1 MASEVMADTETSQI
15 SALRRA
21 IDCLPTRTREA
32 MLVGISNST
41 IVVGAY
47 THDDGV
53 CPMLAAHR
61 NGGRTDF
68 VAFARSWDEYCFRGV
83 RKRKRRARLAT
94 PSELATLRAHIESS
108 LLADEEVDLVAAMT
122 EHHQLIAE
130 RQLREPTVAPV
141 PEPVTAERVR
151 PGDPDRSHELSRR
164 HGWRWLRIMRSFD
177 EFEEA
182 MAQLH
187 ESNGVEGE
195 AFDRAGATGESAA
208 VCSETET
215 EIAQL
220 HG

>member
-1 MASEVMADTETSQI
+1 MAATRTSQI

-47 THDDGV
+47 THADGV

-68 VAFARSWDEYCFRGV
+68 VAFARAWDEYCFRGM
-83 RKRKRRARLAT
+83 RPRRRRPRLAT

-108 LLADEEVDLVAAMT
+108 LLADEQVDLVGAAVAHR
-122 EHHQLIAE
+122 ELVAE
-130 RQLREPTVAPV
+130 RQLREPEL
-141 PEPVTAERVR
+141 EPNSSDPADHTERPDRVR
-151 PGDPDRSHELSRR
+151 PGDPDRSKELSHR
-164 HGWRWLRIMRSFD
+164 HGWRWLRIMRSLD
-177 EFEEA
+177 EFEQA
-182 MAQLH
+182 MAALDEH
-187 ESNGVEGE
+187 
-195 AFDRAGATGESAA
+195 AA
-208 VCSETET
+208 VDLEPAGNGK
-215 EIAQL
+215 EIEFVDS

>member
-1 MASEVMADTETSQI
+1 MAELETSQI

-47 THDDGV
+47 THDNGV

-94 PSELATLRAHIESS
+94 PSELATLRAHIEAS
-108 LLADEEVDLVAAMT
+108 LLADEEVDLVSAMT
-122 EHHQLIAE
+122 EHRQLVAE
-130 RQLREPTVAPV
+130 RQLREPAVAPE
-141 PEPVTAERVR
+141 PEPVASAPAERVR

-164 HGWRWLRIMRSFD
+164 PGWRWLRIMRSYD
-177 EFEEA
+177 EFEQA
-182 MAQLH
+182 MAELD
-187 ESNGVEGE
+187 EPNGVDDARGHGPGGSGST
-195 AFDRAGATGESAA
+195 AP
-208 VCSETET
+208 ETEP
-215 EIAQL
+215 EIAHL
-220 HG
+220 PG

>member
-1 MASEVMADTETSQI
+1 MAENVTSQI

-32 MLVGISNST
+32 MLVGISNNT

-83 RKRKRRARLAT
+83 RPRKRRPRLAT
-94 PSELATLRAHIESS
+94 PTELATLCAHIESS
-108 LLADEEVDLVAAMT
+108 LLADEQVDLAGALAD
-122 EHHQLIAE
+122 HHQLVSA
-130 RQLREPTVAPV
+130 RQSREPVIV
-141 PEPVTAERVR
+141 PPRPERPADRVR
-151 PGDPDRSHELSRR
+151 PGDPDRSKELSRR
-164 HGWRWLRIMRSFD
+164 HGWRWLRIMRSLD
-177 EFEEA
+177 EFEQA
-182 MAQLH
+182 MAEIEQQDAAELTPTG
-187 ESNGVEGE
+187 N
-195 AFDRAGATGESAA
+195 AT
-208 VCSETET
+208 ETET
-215 EIAQL
+215 VEL